1 MRGLLI
7 TCFSFFFMG
16 ALAQNIDVQHYHFK
30 IELSDQ
36 SDAINGEAMITIK
49 FLSETNQFKLDLAGL
64 EDEKGMIAYEVT
76 EDGKKLTATQSKD
89 KLSITLASA
98 AKKEDTRTIII
109 RYMGTPKDG
118 LIISKNKFGDRT
130 FFADNWPDRAHN
142 WIPCNDR
149 PDDKASFEFIVIAP
163 KRVSVISNGKLL
175 ETKTISPGKVQTH
188 WTEDTPSSTKIMVIG
203 AAAFT
208 VKQYPEKKWPVTAWV
223 YPQDSTKGY
232 KDFAPA
238 VEVLNYY
245 SDYIAPFPYTK
256 LANVESTTIFGGME
270 NASAIFYDEERITGE
285 GKDEDLVAHEIAHQW
300 FGDMAS
306 EKQFSHLW
314 LSEGFATY
322 LTDIFTER
330 KYGRDSAAKRM
341 QKEREQVIRFVEKNN
356 MPVVD
361 TVSSLMNLL
370 NPNSYQKGG
379 WVLHMLRKETGDS
392 VFRKILQTYYNTYK
406 GSNADSRDFE
416 AIVEKVT
423 NKNWKSFFDQW
434 LYTPGIPT
442 LHVQWKTDSSH
453 LFVTVNQTGKNLYE
467 FPLTIGYN
475 LPNGQL
481 VYKTLRIAKKTEAFE
496 MPISAMPMNLLL
508 DPLTDLL
515 FKGTVSKE

>member
-1 MRGLLI
+1 MRALI
-7 TCFSFFFMG
+7 TFLFSVMIIFTH
-16 ALAQNIDVQHYHFK
+16 AQNIDVQHYKFSL
-30 IELSDQ
+30 ELSDQ
-36 SDAINGEAMITIK
+36 SDAINGEAAITIK
-49 FLSETNQFKLDLAGL
+49 FLSATNQFKLDLASL
-64 EDEKGMIAYEVT
+64 EDEKGMIAFDVREA
-76 EDGKKLTATQSKD
+76 GKKLVATQGND
-89 KLSITLASA
+89 KLTVTIDPA
-98 AKKEDTRTIII
+98 AKKGETRTIVIK
-109 RYMGTPKDG
+109 YMGTPKDG

-149 PDDKASFEFIVIAP
+149 PDDKASFEFIVTAP
-163 KRVSVISNGKLL
+163 GKMQVISNGELV
-175 ETKTISPGKVQTH
+175 ETKMTSSGKKLTH
-188 WTEDTPSSTKIMVIG
+188 WKESTPFPTKIMVIG
-203 AAAFT
+203 AAAFV
-208 VKQYPEKKWPVTAWV
+208 VKQYKGINLPVSSWS
-223 YPQDSTKGY
+223 YPQDSMKGY

-238 VEVLNYY
+238 VEVVKFF
-245 SDYIAPFPYTK
+245 SDYIAPFPFNK

-270 NASAIFYDEERITGE
+270 NGSAIFYDENRVTGE

-306 EKQFSHLW
+306 EKQYSHLW

-322 LTDIFTER
+322 LTDLFTEK
-330 KYGRDSAAKRM
+330 KYGKDSAAKRM
-341 QKEREQVIRFVEKNN
+341 QKEREQVIHFVEKNN
-356 MPVVD
+356 MAVVD

-392 VFRKILQTYYNTYK
+392 LFRKVLQTYYNQYK
-406 GSNADSRDFE
+406 GNNADTRDFE
-416 AIVEKVT
+416 AVVENVT
-423 NKNWKSFFDQW
+423 DKNWRSFFDQW
-434 LYTPGIPT
+434 LYRPGIPDIK
-442 LHVQWKTDSSH
+442 VQWKTDSAR
-453 LFVTVNQTGKNLYE
+453 LFVTVNQTNKDLYE

-481 VYKTLRIAKKTEAFE
+481 LYKTLRIAKKSEVFE
-496 MPISAMPMNLLL
+496 IPITVKPTNILL

>member
-7 TCFSFFFMG
+7 FGFSLFFMG
-16 ALAQNIDVQHYHFK
+16 THAQNIDVQHYRFRL
-30 IELSDQ
+30 ELSDQ
-36 SDAINGEAMITIK
+36 SDAINGEATITIK
-49 FLSETNQFKLDLAGL
+49 FLTETNQVKLDLATL
-64 EDEKGMIAYEVT
+64 QDVKGMIAFDVKEG
-76 EDGKKLTATQSKD
+76 GKKLVATQSND
-89 KLSITLASA
+89 KLAITLDVA
-98 AKKEDTRTIII
+98 AKKGDTRTIVV

-149 PDDKASFEFIVIAP
+149 PDDKASFEFIVVAP
-163 KRVSVISNGKLL
+163 QRVRVISNGKLV
-175 ETKTISPGKVQTH
+175 ETKMISPGRIQTH
-188 WTEDTPSSTKIMVIG
+188 WKEDTPSSTKIMVIG
-203 AAAFT
+203 AAAFA
-208 VKQYPEKKWPVTAWV
+208 VKQYPEIKFPVTAWL
-223 YPQDSTKGY
+223 YPQDSIKGF

-238 VEVLNYY
+238 VEVLKFY
-245 SDYIAPFPYTK
+245 SDFIAPFPYNK

-322 LTDIFTER
+322 LTDIFTEK

-341 QKEREQVIRFVEKNN
+341 QKEREQVIHFAEKNN

-379 WVLHMLRKETGDS
+379 WILHMLRKETGDS

-406 GSNADSRDFE
+406 SSNADSRDFE
-416 AIVEKVT
+416 AVVENVT

-434 LYTPGIPT
+434 LYVPGIPSIR
-442 LHVQWKTDSSH
+442 VQWKTDSNR
-453 LFVTVNQTGKNLYE
+453 LFVTVNQTTKNIYE

-481 VYKTLRIAKKTEAFE
+481 LYKKLRIAKKSEVFE
-496 MPISAMPMNLLL
+496 LPVTVKPTDLVL